1 MKYPQLVPDWVCTVP
16 ITINIDSEELDED
29 GAPVSVVSID
39 TVCNWQDGGEAV
51 YTGDQKTID
60 ISGKA
65 YFNGDIA
72 PMLSN
77 ITSGDAIVFG
87 EKREIYK
94 GFKRRN
100 PDGTVNHTEIQF
112 K

>member
-1 MKYPQLVPDWVCTVP
+1 MKYPQLVPTWVCTTTIHLEIEGEG
-16 ITINIDSEELDED
+16 ITED
-29 GAPVSVVSID
+29 GAPNSLISVEAKA
-39 TVCNWQDGGEAV
+39 NWQDGGEIV
-51 YTGDQKTID
+51 YTEDQKKVK

-65 YFNGDIA
+65 YFNGDIL
-72 PMLSN
+72 PDISN
-77 ITSGDAIVFG
+77 ISGGYGYIYD

-100 PDGTVNHTEIQF
+100 PDGTVNHTEVQF